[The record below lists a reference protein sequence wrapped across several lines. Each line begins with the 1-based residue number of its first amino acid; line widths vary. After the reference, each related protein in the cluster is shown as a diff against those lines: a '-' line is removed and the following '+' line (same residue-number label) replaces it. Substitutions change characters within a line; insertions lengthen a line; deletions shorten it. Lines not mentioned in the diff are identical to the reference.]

1 MIREQADIVVLGA
14 GFAGSLLA
22 LVLHRLKRRVI
33 LVERG
38 RHPRFALGE
47 SSTPIAN
54 LALAEIS
61 QTYDLPA
68 LRPLAK
74 YGTWKRTYPHLVCG
88 KKRGFTFAA
97 HSPGK
102 PFVPCPRHDNE
113 LLVTASPADDI
124 ADTHWLR
131 ADVDHFI
138 VQQAVA
144 AGVQYL
150 DRTTLDRIEPG
161 PLWQLA
167 GEREGEPVDLTAAFA
182 VDATGPAG
190 VLAWALAIDT
200 RPDEV
205 RTNSWSV
212 FSHFADAER
221 WEDIQAELGGR
232 TDEHPYHCDDAALHH
247 VLQEGWM
254 WVLRFD
260 NGITSAGFL
269 LDGEKIQPE
278 LSIPPEEVW
287 ARTMARYPTVARQFR
302 RARPVLPWMRTGRLQ
317 RRARRTAGENWAM
330 LAPAAY
336 TLDALYSTGNAHALL
351 TIQRLARI
359 IEHGWGRDMAEA
371 LAGYDAMLHR
381 EMKFLDMLV
390 HGSYRA
396 FGRFDLLASFTM
408 YYFAGAIAAEER
420 RKQGRATP
428 DEEFLSSHIAEFRSR
443 FERGYRMLLELC
455 RQDSPDVKAFARQV
469 AADIVPWNTVGLCDA
484 EKRNLYPY

>member
-1 MIREQADIVVLGA
+1 MIREQADVVVLGA
-14 GFAGSLLA
+14 GFAGSLMA
-22 LVLHRLKRRVI
+22 LVLHRLGRRVV

-61 QTYDLPA
+61 RMYDLPA
-68 LRPLAK
+68 LLPLAK
-74 YGTWKRTYPHLVCG
+74 YGTWKHTYPHLVCG

-97 HSPGK
+97 HSPGE
-102 PFVPCPRHDNE
+102 PFIPCPRHGNE
-113 LLVTASPADDI
+113 LLVTASPADEI

-144 AGVQYL
+144 AGVHYL
-150 DRTTLDRIEPG
+150 DRTALDRIEPG
-161 PLWQLA
+161 PPWQLA
-167 GEREGEPVDLTAAFA
+167 GEREGEAVALTAAFV

-190 VLAWALAIDT
+190 ALARALNIGT

-212 FSHFADAER
+212 FSHFADVER
-221 WEDIQAELGGR
+221 WEDIQAEQGGR

-247 VLQEGWM
+247 VLEEGWM

-260 NGITSAGFL
+260 NGVTSAGFL
-269 LDGEKIQPE
+269 LDGSKHQPDV
-278 LSIPPEEVW
+278 SIAPQEEW
-287 ARTMARYPTVARQFR
+287 ARIMARYPSVARQFH
-302 RARPVLPWMRTGRLQ
+302 RARSVLPWMRTARLQ
-317 RRARRTAGENWAM
+317 RRARRTAGATWAM

-359 IEHGWGRDMAEA
+359 VEHSWGHDMHE
-371 LAGYDAMLHR
+371 LLDGYDRTLQR
-381 EMKFLDMLV
+381 EMRFLDMLV

-396 FGRFDLLASFTM
+396 FAHFELLAGFTM

-420 RKQGRATP
+420 RKQGRAEP
-428 DEEFLSSHIAEFRSR
+428 DEEFLSSHITEFRAG
-443 FERGYRMLLELC
+443 FERGYWTLLELC
-455 RQDSPDVKAFARQV
+455 RQESPDVESFTRQV
-469 AADIVPWNTVGLCDA
+469 AADIAPWNTVGLCDPK
-484 EKRNLYPY
+484 KRNLYPY